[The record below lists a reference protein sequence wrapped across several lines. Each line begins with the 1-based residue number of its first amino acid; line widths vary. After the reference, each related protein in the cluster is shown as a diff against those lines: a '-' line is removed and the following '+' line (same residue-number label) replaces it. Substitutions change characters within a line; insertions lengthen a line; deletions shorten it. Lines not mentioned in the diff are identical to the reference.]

1 MAPSDSNPSALRARR
16 RCRRPGRF
24 HVARLAVA
32 LAALFA
38 AAAARGLGPHEIVL
52 LVNANSPDSR
62 EIANHYAKLRGV
74 PLENL
79 IHLDVPAD
87 FGGDMSMIS
96 TQQFEQLIWTPAVA
110 AVARRNIADH
120 ILAWVYSSG
129 FPVMIDAPKQVS
141 LHGMTFVRGNLPAPE
156 AIDKAGFASRLFRGP
171 AAPAAP
177 RGPSLSLE
185 QFAMT
190 LGTNLPLSSMSIGH
204 VAPRGLPVR
213 ETIESLRFAV
223 RSDCTRPDGAVNFVT
238 GGDVRATARAWQP
251 ATVADELAKLG
262 VPLVVTTNEP
272 DRTRGL
278 IGLQAGLA
286 DIDRFLD
293 ARLLPGSMAEHLTS
307 FGAVFA
313 NDSQSKIVKW
323 IRAGAAGSA
332 GTVTEP
338 YALWPK
344 FPHTRFFVHYAS
356 GCTMLESFQQALA
369 SPLQIFLLGDPLARP
384 YGRAQPLTLICLT
397 NNDEAVTGEVEFMVT
412 GPSGVAPQG
421 LSLLYLLDGR
431 SLAEAGRGTR
441 AKLDTTKL
449 DDGWHELRA
458 VGYSAGNVKQQGF
471 STKRFAVRNRG
482 RSVTMAPGVKLRLDP
497 ATPLEIRLEATG
509 DAARFEILAQ
519 GRPVAAG
526 AGPVLQADLAGA
538 GPGPVWLQPVAHY
551 PDGGVARGRPLLV
564 EVNKTSP

>member
-1 MAPSDSNPSALRARR
+1 MAPSEPSDVPFRDRR
-16 RCRRPGRF
+16 GLY
-24 HVARLAVA
+24 RLAGLRIARVAAA
-32 LAALFA
+32 LAALFT
-38 AAAARGLGPHEIVL
+38 AAAARALGPHEIVL

-62 EIANHYAKLRGV
+62 EIANQYAKLRGV

-79 IHLDVPAD
+79 IYLDVPAD

-110 AVARRNIADH
+110 AVARRGIADH

-129 FPVMIDAPKQVS
+129 FPVMINAPKQVS

-171 AAPAAP
+171 SSPSGP

-190 LGTNLPLSSMSIGH
+190 LGTNLPLSAMSIGH
-204 VAPRGLPVR
+204 VEPRGLPVR
-213 ETIESLRFAV
+213 EVIESLRFAV
-223 RSDCTRPDGAVNFVT
+223 RSDCTRPDGAVNFVA
-238 GGDVRATARAWQP
+238 GEDVRAMARAWEP
-251 ATVADELAKLG
+251 ASVAEELEKLG

-286 DIDRFLD
+286 DIDRFLN

-307 FGAVFA
+307 SGAVFA

-356 GCTMLESFQQALA
+356 GCTMLESFQQSLA

-397 NNDEAVTGEVEFMVT
+397 NNDEAVTGGVEFMVT

-421 LSLLYLLDGR
+421 LSILYLLDGR
-431 SLAEAGRGTR
+431 SLVEAGRGTR

-458 VGYSAGNVKQQGF
+458 VSYSAGNVKQQGF

-482 RSVTMAPGVKLRLDP
+482 RSVAIAPGVKTRLDA
-497 ATPLEIRLEATG
+497 ATPVDIRLEATG

-519 GRPVAAG
+519 GSPVAAG
-526 AGPVLQADLAGA
+526 AGPVLTADLAGT
-538 GPGPVWLQPVAHY
+538 GPGPVWLQAVAHY
-551 PDGGVARGRPLLV
+551 PDGGVARSRPQLV
-564 EVNKTSP
+564 EIRKAAP